1 MYFKNNIPYNNQFIE
16 YDNKL
21 IFNPTKQQ
29 LLDAGYV
36 EQDYPVS
43 YYIDN
48 KIKEIQSYSNSSKV
62 NNLVFKGINTFLTP
76 EVRSNYYLSIM
87 MAKNTNKPTIKFSI
101 GTNLLELPTD
111 QALDILTKIQD
122 YADKTYLV
130 TINHINS
137 VKQLTTKEAV
147 ESYDYTK
154 NYPEIL
160 KFN

>member
-1 MYFKNNIPYNNQFIE
+1 
-16 YDNKL
+16 
-21 IFNPTKQQ
+21 
-29 LLDAGYV
+29 
-36 EQDYPVS
+36 
-43 YYIDN
+43 
-48 KIKEIQSYSNSSKV
+48 
-62 NNLVFKGINTFLTP
+62 
-76 EVRSNYYLSIM
+76 M
-87 MAKNTNKPTIKFSI
+87 MAKNTNKPTIKFAI